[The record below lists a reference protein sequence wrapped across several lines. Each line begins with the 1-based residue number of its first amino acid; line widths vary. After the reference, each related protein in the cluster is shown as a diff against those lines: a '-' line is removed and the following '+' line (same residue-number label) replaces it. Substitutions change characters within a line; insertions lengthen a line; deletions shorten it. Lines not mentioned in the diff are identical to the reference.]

1 MRPHS
6 THYGTAAMS
15 QSAHPE
21 TIKDLIGVGFGP
33 SNLALAIALEELAQS
48 QGHALDALF
57 IDKQKEY
64 RWHGETLATQSELQI
79 SFLKDLVSL
88 RNPTSPYSFVNYLH
102 QKQRLADF
110 INLGTFYPCRLEYND
125 YLRWAAEHFA
135 SQAVYGEE
143 VLRIEPEVKAGR
155 VEHLRLVSRD
165 GQGREFSRRTRS
177 VVVGSGGT
185 PKIPEKFTA
194 FKDDP
199 RVFHHS
205 QYLSSL
211 NKLPCTAGKP
221 MRIAVIGSGQSA
233 AEAFIDLNDS
243 YPSVKVDMVLRGSAL
258 KPADDSPFVNEIF
271 APDYTD
277 LVYNEPADQ
286 RAKLLGEYHNT
297 NYSVVDLDLIERIY
311 GILYRQKVAHQFR
324 HNVLCRRQVEAVVAT
339 RDGIEL
345 TLRDLATGQ
354 QQTHRYDAVILAT
367 GYERRSHRDL
377 LAPLADYLEDFSV
390 DRNYRV
396 LASPDL
402 QASVYL
408 QGFCENSHGLSDT
421 LLSVLPSRAAEISQA
436 LYHDLARQQGKA
448 QPAVALTSA

>member
-1 MRPHS
+1 
-6 THYGTAAMS
+6 MS
-15 QSAHPE
+15 QTSTSE

-33 SNLALAIALEELAQS
+33 SNLALAIALEELAQTH
-48 QGHALDALF
+48 GHALDALF
-57 IDKQKEY
+57 IDKQTDY
-64 RWHGETLATQSELQI
+64 RWHGETLASQSELQI

-135 SQAVYGEE
+135 TQAQYGEQ
-143 VLRIEPEVKAGR
+143 VLRIEPQLRQGQ
-155 VEHLRLVSRD
+155 VEHLRVVSRD
-165 GQGREFSRRTRS
+165 SQGGERVRHARS
-177 VVVGSGGT
+177 VVVGTGGT
-185 PKIPEKFTA
+185 PKVPDIFRG
-194 FKDDP
+194 FKNDP

-205 QYLSSL
+205 QYLSSVAQ
-211 NKLPCTAGKP
+211 LPCTRGTP

-243 YPSVKVDMVLRGSAL
+243 YPSVKVDMILRAASL

-277 LVYNEPADQ
+277 LVFNQPAVE
-286 RAKLLGEYHNT
+286 RGKLIEQFHNT
-297 NYSVVDLDLIERIY
+297 NYSVVDLNLLERIY
-311 GILYRQKVAHQFR
+311 GILYRQKVSHQFR
-324 HNVLCRRQVEAVVAT
+324 HNVLCRRQIEAVVAT
-339 RDGIEL
+339 AEGIEL
-345 TLRDLATGQ
+345 TIADLATGQ

-367 GYERRSHRDL
+367 GYARTSHREL
-377 LAPLADYLEDFSV
+377 LEPLAGYLEDFAV

-421 LLSVLPSRAAEISQA
+421 LLSVLPARAAEIGEA
-436 LYHDLARQQGKA
+436 LFEDVARSVERNLPK
-448 QPAVALTSA
+448 VAMSGA

>member
-1 MRPHS
+1 
-6 THYGTAAMS
+6 MS
-15 QSAHPE
+15 QPAHPE

-57 IDKQKEY
+57 IDKQKDY

-102 QKQRLADF
+102 HKQRLADF

-125 YLRWAAEHFA
+125 YLRWAAEQFA
-135 SQAVYGEE
+135 DQAVYGEQ
-143 VLRIEPEVKAGR
+143 VLRIEPELNAGR
-155 VEHLRLVSRD
+155 VEHLRLISRD
-165 GQGREFSRRTRS
+165 AQGREMSRRTRA
-177 VVVGSGGT
+177 VVVGTGGT
-185 PKIPEKFTA
+185 PKIPEKFGA

-211 NKLPCTAGKP
+211 DKLPCSAGQP

-271 APDYTD
+271 SPDYTD
-277 LVYNEPADQ
+277 LVFNEPADQ

-297 NYSVVDLDLIERIY
+297 NYSVVDLNLIERIY

-354 QQTHRYDAVILAT
+354 HQTHRYDAVILAT
-367 GYERRSHRDL
+367 GYERRSHREL
-377 LAPLADYLEDFSV
+377 LAPLADYMQDFAV
-390 DRNYRV
+390 DRHYRV
-396 LASPDL
+396 LSSPDM
-402 QASVYL
+402 QACVYL
-408 QGFCENSHGLSDT
+408 QGFCESSHGLSDT
-421 LLSVLPSRAAEISQA
+421 LLSVLPSRAAEIGQA
-436 LYHDLARQQGKA
+436 LYRDLAHQRGTT

>member
-1 MRPHS
+1 
-6 THYGTAAMS
+6 MS
-15 QSAHPE
+15 QPHTSQQVH
-21 TIKDLIGVGFGP
+21 DLIGVGFGP
-33 SNLALAIALEELAQS
+33 SNLALAIALEELAETH
-48 QGHALDALF
+48 GHALDALF
-57 IDKQKEY
+57 IDKQNDY
-64 RWHGETLATQSELQI
+64 RWHGNTLATQSELQI

-135 SQAVYGEE
+135 TQARYGEE
-143 VLRIEPEVKAGR
+143 VTRIEPVLDNGQVR
-155 VEHLRLVSRD
+155 HLRVVSRNT
-165 GQGREFSRRTRS
+165 QGHEQTRLSRA

-185 PKIPEKFTA
+185 PKVPASFAA

-205 QYLSSL
+205 RYLSSL
-211 NKLPCTAGKP
+211 ATLPCTEGKP
-221 MRIAVIGSGQSA
+221 MRIAIVGSGQSA

-243 YPSVKVDMVLRGSAL
+243 YPSVKVDMIVRASAL

-277 LVYNEPADQ
+277 LVFNQEQ
-286 RAKLLGEYHNT
+286 HERQKLIAEYHNT
-297 NYSVVDLDLIERIY
+297 NYSVVDIDLLERIY
-311 GILYRQKVAHQFR
+311 GILYRQKVAHQYR
-324 HNVLCRRQVEAVVAT
+324 HAVLCRRQVQAAVAT
-339 RDGIEL
+339 TDGIEL
-345 TLRDLATGQ
+345 TLQDLATHQ
-354 QQTHRYDAVILAT
+354 TQTHRYDAVILAT

-377 LAPLADYLEDFSV
+377 LAPLQGYLEDFNV
-390 DRNYRV
+390 ARDYRA

-402 QASVYL
+402 QAAVYL

-421 LLSVLPSRAAEISQA
+421 LLSVLPNRAAEIGESLYQA
-436 LYHDLARQQGKA
+436 LGQARLSGTGSLAI
-448 QPAVALTSA
+448 SA